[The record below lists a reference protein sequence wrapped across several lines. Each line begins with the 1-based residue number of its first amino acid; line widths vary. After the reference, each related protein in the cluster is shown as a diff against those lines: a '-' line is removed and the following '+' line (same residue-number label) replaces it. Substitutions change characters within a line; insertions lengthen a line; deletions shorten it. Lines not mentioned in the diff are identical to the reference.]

1 MHYFDDIFENIFLAG
16 APFVNLFD
24 ILLKKKDNNPNI
36 SRKWRNQYIDL
47 FPSFQ
52 KLFYL

>member
-24 ILLKKKDNNPNI
+24 ILLKKRIIIQTFPENGEINI
-36 SRKWRNQYIDL
+36 
-47 FPSFQ
+47 
-52 KLFYL
+52 